1 MTRMTQTTSRSGA
14 WRAANRSWFGYVVA
28 AIALG
33 ATIIAR
39 YSLDSVVHGGS
50 LPLLFIIP
58 VALAAYAGGLGPTIA
73 ATIAG
78 AAAELALFVGRGG
91 WDNRTPGDEI
101 GIALFIGAGV
111 LIAVTSEAMHRARAR
126 ADRVRRRLQ
135 SEAEARKRSEA
146 RVAELNEKLQRS
158 LDVVSKNEKQL
169 TFVMD
174 AMPQKVFSATAAGVA
189 DYANTQ
195 WSEYTGLQAGEI
207 TQGKWVR
214 AIHPDDRREGARR
227 WAHAIRSGEA
237 FVFEHRI
244 RRYDGVYRWHISRA
258 VPMRDSSGKIV
269 EWVGSSTDVHELK
282 VAQEA
287 LREADSL
294 KDEFLA
300 TLAHELRNP
309 LAPMV
314 TSAEILAHSA
324 DPAANEQARATI
336 RRQIAHMVRLVDDL
350 IDISRATRN
359 VIQLRREATTLSAII
374 AAAVETVRD
383 SAECSEQRVT
393 VTMPEEPVHLNAD
406 PVRLTQV
413 FSNLLNN
420 SCKYTQK
427 GGTISVTARMQEGWI
442 VVRVRDNGIGI
453 PPDKLSHVFGA
464 FARVHSEVNHEQPR
478 GLGIG
483 LALVRRVVDLHGGSV
498 VAESEGAGRGSEF
511 IVRLPVLAKARKTD
525 VARASADAAPAM
537 PAGLGGA
544 ADREAPR
551 VSTPPFRPAKTPRR
565 VLVVDDNVDAAEAL
579 DTLLTLG
586 GMETR
591 VAHDGI
597 EALYTAAEFR
607 PDAMVVDIGMPRLD
621 GHAVA
626 QRMRAAPWA
635 AGIRLVALSGWA
647 QEADRQKSREAGFD
661 VHLAKPVTFRT
672 LMEAL
677 GGDASN
683 SMQTGTTPPGAQPAT
698 RDDQSSASV

>member
-14 WRAANRSWFGYVVA
+14 WPFTDRRWFGYVVA
-28 AIALG
+28 AIALV
-33 ATIIAR
+33 ATSIAR
-39 YSLDSVVHGGS
+39 VLLDVVAQGSS
-50 LPLLFIIP
+50 LPMLFIIP
-58 VALAAYAGGLGPTIA
+58 VALAAYAGGLGPACA

-78 AAAELALFVGRGG
+78 AAIEAFIFIGHGG
-91 WDNRTPGDEI
+91 WHNRTPGDELR
-101 GIALFIGAGV
+101 IALFTGAGI

-126 ADRVRRRLQ
+126 ADTVRRRLQ
-135 SEAEARKRSEA
+135 DEAEARKRTEA
-146 RVAELNEKLQRS
+146 RVAELNDELHRS
-158 LDVVSKNEKQL
+158 LREVQNSEQQL

-174 AMPQKVFSATAAGVA
+174 AMPQKVFSATAEGVT

-195 WSEYTGLQAGEI
+195 WSEYTGLQPSEI
-207 TQGKWVR
+207 TQGKWVH

-227 WAHAIRSGEA
+227 WARAIHSGEV

-244 RRYDGVYRWHISRA
+244 GRYDGVYRWHISRA
-258 VPMRDSSGKIV
+258 VPMRDASGKIV
-269 EWVGSSTDVHELK
+269 QWVGSSTDVHELK
-282 VAQEA
+282 LAQDA
-287 LREADSL
+287 LREADAL

-309 LAPMV
+309 LAPLV
-314 TSAEILAHSA
+314 TSAEILAHST
-324 DPAANEQARATI
+324 DPAANEQARTTI

-350 IDISRATRN
+350 IDVSRVTRN
-359 VIQLRREATTLSAII
+359 VIQVRRENTTLSAII

-393 VTMPEEPVHLNAD
+393 VTMPEEPVYLFAD

-420 SCKYTQK
+420 ACKYTPK
-427 GGTISVTARMQEGWI
+427 SGSISVTARMQDEW
-442 VVRVRDNGIGI
+442 VVIRVRDTGIGI
-453 PPDKLSHVFGA
+453 PTDKLSHVFGA
-464 FARVHSEVNHEQPR
+464 FARVHSTLNDEQPH

-498 VAESEGAGRGSEF
+498 VAESEGEGKGSEF
-511 IVRLPVLAKARKTD
+511 VVRLPVRATTRKSE
-525 VARASADAAPAM
+525 VASAPVADAPAK
-537 PAGLGGA
+537 PTGFGGP
-544 ADREAPR
+544 ADRDTKR
-551 VSTPPFRPAKTPRR
+551 VPTPPSRPAKLPRR

-607 PDAMVVDIGMPRLD
+607 PEAMIVDIGMPRLD
-621 GHAVA
+621 GHEVA
-626 QRMRAAPWA
+626 QRIRAAPWA

-647 QEADRQKSREAGFD
+647 QESDRQKSREAGFD
-661 VHLAKPVTFRT
+661 VHLAKPVTFSA
-672 LMEAL
+672 LMDAL
-677 GGDASN
+677 GGDVTMSQPPT
-683 SMQTGTTPPGAQPAT
+683 STPTDAQPAS
-698 RDDQSSASV
+698 RDDQVSPG

>member
-1 MTRMTQTTSRSGA
+1 MTRMTQTTSRS
-14 WRAANRSWFGYVVA
+14 AAFLFTHRRWFGYLVA

-33 ATIIAR
+33 ATTFAR
-39 YSLDSVVHGGS
+39 FELDRVVHGSS

-78 AAAELALFVGRGG
+78 AVAELMFLVGRVG
-91 WDNRTPGDEI
+91 WSGLTPSNEI
-101 GIALFIGAGV
+101 GIALFLGSGV
-111 LIAVTSEAMHRARAR
+111 LISVTSEAMHRARGR

-135 SEAEARKRSEA
+135 EEAEAHKRTEA
-146 RVAELNEKLQRS
+146 RVAELNDELHRS
-158 LDVVSKNEKQL
+158 LREVSRNEKQL

-174 AMPQKVFSATAAGVA
+174 AMPQKVFSATAEGVA

-195 WSEYTGLQAGEI
+195 WSEYTGLKPSEI
-207 TQGKWVR
+207 TQGDWVS
-214 AIHPDDRREGARR
+214 AIHPDDRREGALR
-227 WAHAIRSGEA
+227 WARAMRSGEA

-244 RRYDGVYRWHISRA
+244 RRYDGVHRWHISRA
-258 VPMRDSSGKIV
+258 VPMRDALGKVIQ
-269 EWVGSSTDVHELK
+269 WVGSSTDVHELK

-287 LREADSL
+287 LREADAL

-309 LAPMV
+309 LAPLV
-314 TSAEILAHSA
+314 TSAEILAHST
-324 DPAANEQARATI
+324 DPSANEQARATI

-350 IDISRATRN
+350 IDVSRVTRN
-359 VIQLRREATTLSAII
+359 LIQVRRENTTLSAII
-374 AAAVETVRD
+374 AAATETVRD
-383 SAECSEQRVT
+383 SAECSQQKLT
-393 VTMPEEPVHLNAD
+393 VTMPEEPVQLYAD

-420 SCKYTQK
+420 ACKYTPK
-427 GGTISVTARMQEGWI
+427 GGSISLTARMQDEWV
-442 VVRVRDNGIGI
+442 VVRVRDTGIGI
-453 PPDKLSHVFGA
+453 PTDKLSHVFGA
-464 FARVHSEVNHEQPR
+464 FARVHSAVRDDQPH

-498 VAESEGAGRGSEF
+498 VAESEGEGRGSEF
-511 IVRLPVLAKARKTD
+511 IVRLPARL
-525 VARASADAAPAM
+525 RAVKDQPADAAAPA
-537 PAGLGGA
+537 AQ
-544 ADREAPR
+544 ADQSKR
-551 VSTPPFRPAKTPRR
+551 VSTPPSRPVKGPRR
-565 VLVVDDNVDAAEAL
+565 VLVVDDNVDAAETL

-586 GMETR
+586 GIETR

-607 PDAMVVDIGMPRLD
+607 PDAMIVDIGMPRLD
-621 GHAVA
+621 GHEVA
-626 QRMRAAPWA
+626 QRLRAAPWA

-661 VHLAKPVTFRT
+661 VHLAKPVTFRA
-672 LMEAL
+672 LMDAL
-677 GGDASN
+677 GGDYTN
-683 SMQTGTTPPGAQPAT
+683 SPQADSTPPNAQPAS
-698 RDDQSSASV
+698 RDDQISTFG